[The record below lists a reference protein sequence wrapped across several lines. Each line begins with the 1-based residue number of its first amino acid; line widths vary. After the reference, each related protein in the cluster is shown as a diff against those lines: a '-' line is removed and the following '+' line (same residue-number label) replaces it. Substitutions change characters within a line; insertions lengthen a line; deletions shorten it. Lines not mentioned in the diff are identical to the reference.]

1 MKEEKKSR
9 KESAGDNF
17 ADMFKQFGSA
27 LGEIFNPSNELSD
40 A

>member
-9 KESAGDNF
+9 KESACNNF

-27 LGEIFNPSNELSD
+27 LGEIFYPSNELSD